1 MGIYS
6 IVSTVKI
13 LNNKI
18 RNVTTCKLVIKRIC
32 RVFTVLFTL
41 KLRNS
46 ILKDVFRTSSQEVG
60 EAARN
65 FESFNYWTWLTL
77 FIKTQ
82 KTKSDVSVKV
92 ALG

>member
-46 ILKDVFRTSSQEVG
+46 ILKDVFRTLSQEVG